1 MSKTNRPLILK
12 KNYRTPGTHFVKEF
26 TFSCG
31 NKVPIFEIDNYHGLN
46 QLLGHAKFNNR
57 NYGNVYYRGE
67 CHLHETL
74 IPSLYRKIKN
84 ISKAGKRLN
93 ELVELIK
100 TDSSLSNEFKLKNS
114 RNSLKEDK
122 ARIEGALQHYGI
134 PTGFVDIVDNHW
146 IALWMGLYKSRRIK
160 KIKEYNYY
168 EKREIPL
175 VDIANGC
182 PCVEDELFQY
192 IILIAVPT
200 FEMDN
205 HDGVGISD
213 EIIEVDLRK
222 ALSSVFLRP
231 HAQHGLVVKK
241 VNHLGTLEGF
251 DMATE
256 VIGILRIR
264 IDKVALWL
272 GSGELLSQNNLFPA
286 PAFDTGYDILL
297 SRNDIFDQTD
307 FQIVKYI

>member
-1 MSKTNRPLILK
+1 MNMISKPLILK
-12 KNYRTPGTHFVKEF
+12 KEYRTPGTHFVKEF
-26 TFSCG
+26 TFNCG
-31 NKVPIFEIDNYHGLN
+31 NTVPIFEIDNYHGLN

-57 NYGNVYYRGE
+57 KYGNIYYRGE

-74 IPSLYRKIKN
+74 MPSLFRKINN
-84 ISKAGKRLN
+84 ISKAATKLN
-93 ELVELIK
+93 VLVELIK
-100 TDSSLSNEFKLKNS
+100 TDQLLSNEFKLKNTD
-114 RNSLKEDK
+114 NSLKEDK

-146 IALWMGLYKSRRIK
+146 IALWMGLYKNIRIK
-160 KIKEYNYY
+160 KIKEYQHYV
-168 EKREIPL
+168 KREIPL
-175 VDIANGC
+175 VDIANGS

-205 HDGVGISD
+205 QDGVGISD
-213 EIIEVDLRK
+213 DIIEVDLRK
-222 ALSSVFLRP
+222 AISSVFLRP

-241 VNHLGTLEGF
+241 INHEATLEGF
-251 DMATE
+251 DLATE
-256 VIGILRIR
+256 VIGILKIR

-272 GSGELLSQNNLFPA
+272 GNGELLSQDNLFPA